1 MRKILSII
9 SGLFLLISTSQA
21 QELSIEKQLVGIV
34 GAVSGTVKTETRTL
48 KSGDKIYLNETI
60 YAGAGSGTQLLLLD
74 QSTFTIGADSEVLM
88 DTFIY
93 DPATN
98 DGKIVATVKEGSLKV
113 ISGLISKKD
122 PDSLTV
128 KVPEGTLGSRGTEFQ
143 TIVSRKNKRTDT
155 LLIGPGKNNTLGLR
169 PGAVLVGNKFG
180 NTMLNN
186 PYTVASMK
194 SGKKPGKAK
203 QITQGQLKKFKKRMK
218 SLRVAKLEGA
228 SKEEKKALRKKI
240 RKELKEAGL
249 EKEEIKS
256 LIKENIKIDK
266 EKRIVLLKE
275 RGEDVSDLETPD
287 QSIAEETTIE
297 PDAAPEPELK
307 VAEPKI
313 IAEPEQPKKE
323 EKGKKKKAK
332 KKKGKNKLPK
342 NMVRTGTTTLEDGSK
357 ITIKQTINRKTG
369 KFIETRTITK
379 PDGSTVTKKKKGK
392 FKKKALNN
400 LKKQEKKAALKP
412 KPTNKKAK
420 AKDKPKKKAK
430 AKDKPK
436 KKAKAKAKDKPKK
449 KKPKAKA
456 KDKPKKKKPKA
467 KAKAKPKKKKPKAKA
482 KPKKPK
488 KKAKPKPKKKKP
500 KKKVKPKK
508 KKQEREA
515 KRKAKEVKK
524 QERATKKQ
532 KKAD

>member
-1 MRKILSII
+1 MKKILTFVASF
-9 SGLFLLISTSQA
+9 FLLVNTSQS

-34 GAVSGTVKTETRTL
+34 GAISGTVKTETRTL
-48 KSGDKIYLNETI
+48 KAGDKIYLNETI

-93 DPATN
+93 DPKTN

-186 PYTVASMK
+186 PYTFASMT

-203 QITQGQLKKFKKRMK
+203 QISQGQLKKFKKRMK
-218 SLRVAKLEGA
+218 ALRTAKMEGA
-228 SKEEKKALRKKI
+228 SKEEKKAIRKKI

-249 EKEEIKS
+249 DKEEIKT
-256 LIKENIKIDK
+256 LIKQNIKVDK

-287 QSIAEETTIE
+287 QSITEETTIE
-297 PDAAPEPELK
+297 QDVAEPETPE
-307 VAEPKI
+307 VAEPKV
-313 IAEPEQPKKE
+313 EPKEPKQEKAKENKKKKKKKVNKKKKKE
-323 EKGKKKKAK
+323 KAKKKKGKKKKEKAKKKGKKKKATKKKATKKKATKKKATKKKATKKKAK
-332 KKKGKNKLPK
+332 KKK
-342 NMVRTGTTTLEDGSK
+342 V
-357 ITIKQTINRKTG
+357 
-369 KFIETRTITK
+369 
-379 PDGSTVTKKKKGK
+379 V
-392 FKKKALNN
+392 
-400 LKKQEKKAALKP
+400 
-412 KPTNKKAK
+412 
-420 AKDKPKKKAK
+420 KKKAK
-430 AKDKPK
+430 K
-436 KKAKAKAKDKPKK
+436 KKVVKK
-449 KKPKAKA
+449 KKKK
-456 KDKPKKKKPKA
+456 KVVKKKK
-467 KAKAKPKKKKPKAKA
+467 KKKVV
-482 KPKKPK
+482 
-488 KKAKPKPKKKKP
+488 KKKP
-500 KKKVKPKK
+500 KKRKKVVKKKVKK
-508 KKQEREA
+508 KKK
-515 KRKAKEVKK
+515 KRRNKRVNKK
-524 QERATKKQ
+524 
-532 KKAD
+532 